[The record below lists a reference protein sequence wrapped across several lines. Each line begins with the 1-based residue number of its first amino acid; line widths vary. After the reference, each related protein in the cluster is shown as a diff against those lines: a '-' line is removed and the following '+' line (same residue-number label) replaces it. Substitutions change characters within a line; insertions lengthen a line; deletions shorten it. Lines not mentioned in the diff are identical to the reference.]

1 VIRVGVFGAGGRMGR
16 EVCRAVD
23 ADPGLRLAAAVDPAF
38 AGRDVSSV
46 AGIQGTRV
54 VITDDAE
61 ALLDAEVDVAV
72 DFTVPT
78 SVVENVRWCV
88 RHAMHVVVGTTG
100 LAQEHLAQIEAL
112 IEEEGRESNVFV
124 APNFAI
130 GAVLMMRFAEMAAAW
145 FPEAEII
152 ELHHA
157 VKRDAP
163 SGTSLATL
171 DKIVR
176 GRRSAE
182 GGGGSA
188 PQEVVETLP
197 GARGAERDG
206 VRVHSVRL
214 PGLVAHQEVI
224 FGATG
229 QTLTIRHD
237 SMDRASF
244 MPGVV
249 LAVKEVS
256 KHPGLTVGLE
266 RLLGLG

>member
-1 VIRVGVFGAGGRMGR
+1 MGQ

-23 ADPGLRLAAAVDPAF
+23 ADPGLRLTAAVDPAF

-46 AGIQGTRV
+46 AGIDPERGTRI
-54 VITDDAE
+54 VIAGDAE

-78 SVVENVRWCV
+78 SVLENVRWCV

-100 LAQEHLAQIEAL
+100 LTQEHLAHIESL

-145 FPEAEII
+145 FPDAEII

-171 DKIVR
+171 DRIVS
-176 GRRSAE
+176 GRRAARD
-182 GGGGSA
+182 GGVSTAA
-188 PQEVVETLP
+188 PREVVETLP

-256 KHPGLTVGLE
+256 KHPGLTVGLD